1 MYGQAVTLV
10 AKLYAEPQIS
20 LEESWKLITIFV
32 GGNDMCQSCIPE
44 FEADYSPDKYY
55 ENVKNA
61 VEYLYYQVSSIS
73 SPRKMIDCH
82 IWQDFSNKMRYII
95 WNSAT

>member
-20 LEESWKLITIFV
+20 LEDSWKLITIFV
-32 GGNDMCQSCIPE
+32 GGNDLCWSCTREYEDNVSPE
-44 FEADYSPDKYY
+44 KYY

-61 VEYLYYQVSSIS
+61 VEYLYYEVS
-73 SPRKMIDCH
+73 
-82 IWQDFSNKMRYII
+82 
-95 WNSAT
+95 